1 MDATLR
7 AELLVDAAPPAAAA
21 ALRDDPALCEQLL
34 ARCREALA
42 AMPPAALD
50 PASFASY
57 VGRRLPTDAERALI
71 ERIAVDDLA
80 LACACVNGAPHAPA
94 RLRERHRG
102 DIRRGLGR
110 IADAATADELEQ
122 AVLRHLLV
130 AQGDRP
136 PRLADYA
143 GRGPLGRWISVVAR
157 RIALDHHRHADA
169 DAATGDAG
177 EGDDAGIAAA
187 YGDPELAA
195 LRQGPRDAFRTAL
208 EAAAAALRPRERN
221 MLRYAFVHQLGID
234 EIAGIYRVSSSTARR
249 QLAAVRAEL
258 VTAVRTRMRELLQ
271 VDAEGLERE
280 LAGIESA
287 MAITLSRIL
296 RAGR

>member
-1 MDATLR
+1 MDAPLR
-7 AELLVDAAPPAAAA
+7 AEQLVEAAPPACAEL
-21 ALRDDPALCEQLL
+21 LRRDPELCERL
-34 ARCREALA
+34 ASRCRGALA
-42 AMPPAALD
+42 TVPGGSIDA
-50 PASFASY
+50 ASFAAY
-57 VGRRLPTDAERALI
+57 VGARLPAAAERALV

-80 LACACVNGAPHAPA
+80 LACACVHADGPA
-94 RLRERHRG
+94 LTQLRQRHLA

-110 IADAATADELEQ
+110 IADEATADELEQ

-130 AQGDRP
+130 AEGERA

-157 RIALDHHRHADA
+157 RIALDHHRQA
-169 DAATGDAG
+169 DAAGGPRASTEA
-177 EGDDAGIAAA
+177 DDAGIAAA

-195 LRQGPRDAFRTAL
+195 LREGPRDAFRSAL

-258 VTAVRTRMRELLQ
+258 VATVRTRMRELLQ
-271 VDAEGLERE
+271 LDAEGLERE
-280 LAGIESA
+280 LAGLESA

-296 RAGR
+296 RPPR